1 MKKQAPK
8 KQKTKQKAKQ
18 MKIGKVQ
25 KIIIAAVAALL
36 CIATVVGIILWSSLH
51 PIEKFA
57 LKIARKQSFQV
68 DIALSGVPL
77 FGTVT
82 FACEV
87 DGNIQHIPDGS
98 FVPEVYLETVDNK
111 QYTYSKDENGKW
123 VKAEGG
129 ESMFGNIKDNEM
141 LRELINPDNYEPV
154 EGQKNTYRQ
163 KADVVF
169 DGCRNVVLKIE
180 KNSCIIEMTTL
191 SGSMAFD
198 TVMVISNIGKVNITL
213 PDVE

>member
-8 KQKTKQKAKQ
+8 KQKI
-18 MKIGKVQ
+18 KIGIVQ
-25 KIIIAAVAALL
+25 KIIIATVAALL
-36 CIATVVGIILWSSLH
+36 CIATVAGIILWSSLH

-57 LKIARKQSFQV
+57 LKIARKQNFQMDV
-68 DIALSGVPL
+68 TLSGIPL
-77 FGTVT
+77 FGAIA
-82 FACEV
+82 FSCEV

-98 FVPEVYLETVDNK
+98 LVPEVYLETVGDK
-111 QYTYSKDENGKW
+111 QYTYSKDENDKW

-129 ESMFGNIKDNEM
+129 ESMFGNIRDNET
-141 LRELINPDNYEPV
+141 LRELINPDNYEPI

-169 DGCRNVVLKIE
+169 EGCKNVVLKIE
-180 KNSCIIEMTTL
+180 KNSCIIEMITL

-198 TVMVISNIGKVNITL
+198 TVMIISNIGKVNVTL
-213 PDVE
+213 PDIE